1 MPKEADMG
9 SRTKMMRE
17 MISGLKMT
25 GTERDLLRL
34 SNRNDDYI
42 FRTIGVA
49 ASKMG
54 SELKP
59 DTSYLESPNINDTEG
74 KSPYFFRQPTI
85 PSRHAGMYGEL
96 PSDPLEAGRMVFDRL
111 HGKLSR
117 VVCETVNRSPLSGY
131 KQEEV
136 RLGATCVDAISAE
149 WDGLDKKL
157 IEGYVAVMMK
167 QHFSDCAMW

>member
-1 MPKEADMG
+1 MG
-9 SRTKMMRE
+9 SRTNMTKE
-17 MISGLKMT
+17 MISGLKLN

-49 ASKMG
+49 ASKMA

-59 DTSYLESPNINDTEG
+59 DTSYMESPNMNDAEG
-74 KSPYFFRQPTI
+74 KSPFFFRQPTI
-85 PSRHAGMYGEL
+85 SSRHAGMYGEL
-96 PSDPLEAGRMVFDRL
+96 PGDPLEAGKMVFDRL
-111 HGKLSR
+111 HGKLSK
-117 VVCETVNRSPLSGY
+117 VVCETVTRSPLSGY

-149 WDGLDKKL
+149 YEDLDKKL
-157 IEGYVAVMMK
+157 IEGYVAVLMK